1 MRRDIPKDAPGVF
14 HLLATTTGE
23 SYVDENVSTG
33 NIYVYRVVATNSG
46 GASGK
51 SDFARITIPTTTS
64 AAPTGAPTVSGT
76 ARVGQR
82 VTASTSA
89 ISDADGLQNAT
100 FTFQWIRNDGSA
112 DTDIPG
118 ATGSSHTLA
127 DADLGKTVKVRV
139 SFTDDAGNDEAL
151 TSAPTG
157 SVEARA
163 DSPATGSPSITGTVQ
178 VGETLTA
185 DTSGI
190 SDSDGLG
197 GVTYAYQ
204 WLADDADISGATGTT
219 YTLVDADEG
228 KSIKVQV
235 SFTDDAGNDES
246 LTSDATAAVAAV
258 ESQATEPPPAPTNL
272 TAVVNGD
279 GSVTLSWEA
288 AADDSVTGYQI
299 LRRRPTMGESTLL
312 VHVDDTSNT
321 ATTFTDADVTAGTR
335 HVYRVKA
342 INDAGLGPQSNYVR
356 VEP

>member
-1 MRRDIPKDAPGVF
+1 M
-14 HLLATTTGE
+14 
-23 SYVDENVSTG
+23 DETLT
-33 NIYVYRVVATNSG
+33 ADTSG
-46 GASGK
+46 
-51 SDFARITIPTTTS
+51 
-64 AAPTGAPTVSGT
+64 
-76 ARVGQR
+76 
-82 VTASTSA
+82 
-89 ISDADGLQNAT
+89 ISDEDGLSNAT
-100 FTFQWIRNDGSA
+100 IGFQWVSSDGNSDNDIS
-112 DTDIPG
+112 G
-118 ATGSSHTLA
+118 ATGSSYTLA
-127 DADLGKTVKVRV
+127 DSDLGKTLKVLV
-139 SFTDDAGNDEAL
+139 SFTDDAGNDETL
-151 TSAPTG
+151 TSAPTS
-157 SVEARA
+157 SVEARPN
-163 DSPATGSPSITGTVQ
+163 SPATGSPSITGTAQ

-185 DTSGI
+185 DTSGV

-235 SFTDDAGNDES
+235 SFTDDAWNDES

-288 AADDSVTGYQI
+288 AADDSLTAYQI

-312 VHVDDTSNT
+312 VYEEDTGST

-342 INDAGLGPQSNYVR
+342 INSAGLGLQSNYVR